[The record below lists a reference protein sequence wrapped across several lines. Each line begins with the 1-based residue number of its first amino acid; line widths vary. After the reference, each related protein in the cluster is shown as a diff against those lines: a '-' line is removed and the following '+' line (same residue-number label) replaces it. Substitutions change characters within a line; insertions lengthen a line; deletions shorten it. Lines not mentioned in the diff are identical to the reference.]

1 MVISIIIGILILAV
15 VIFVVI
21 RTVKNVLIGVAL
33 IGLILLASFLI
44 LGSIPSLRS
53 IPIIGPRLP
62 RVPSSLGEV
71 ISIIKKIFYEI
82 EILDVSR
89 DSNNQILITIK
100 NTGEMKASNFTV
112 FIDSKTAEII
122 NKPKDPLGSDEIT
135 TIQTN
140 WKNDYSKILIQSLKV
155 NATIKNNM
163 NLLISPHQPLFLSFL
178 FLL

>member
-1 MVISIIIGILILAV
+1 MVFSVIIGILILAV

-21 RTVKNVLIGVAL
+21 RIVKNIVIGIAL

-44 LGSIPSLRS
+44 LGSFPNLRT

-82 EILDVSR
+82 KILDVSR
-89 DSNNQILITIK
+89 DSKNQILITVK
-100 NTGEMKASNFTV
+100 NTGKLKASNFSI
-112 FIDSKTAEII
+112 FIDNKKTEII
-122 NKPKDPLGSDEIT
+122 NDFKDFLNPNEMA

-140 WKNDYSKILIQSLKV
+140 WKSDFSEILVQSLKV
-155 NATIKNNM
+155 NATFRK
-163 NLLISPHQPLFLSFL
+163 
-178 FLL
+178 